1 MLFSLPFFGATVFDL
16 IASFL
21 EPALTIARGLSL
33 MLAFLLA
40 CSSGPSARAQES
52 AIAGDP
58 QRGAELI
65 QRYGCGACHTIPG
78 ITGANGL
85 VGPPLTMMGRRIYIA
100 GVLRNTPDNMM
111 RWIRDPQKIVP
122 GNAMPEMGITE
133 AEARDL
139 AAFLETLR

>member
-1 MLFSLPFFGATVFDL
+1 MLKV
-16 IASFL
+16 
-21 EPALTIARGLSL
+21 ALTIAWGLSL
-33 MLAFLLA
+33 MLAFVFGCLSA
-40 CSSGPSARAQES
+40 PSARAQGS
-52 AIAGDP
+52 GIAGDP
-58 QRGAELI
+58 KRGAALI
-65 QRYGCGACHTIPG
+65 ERYGCGACHTIPG
-78 ITGANGL
+78 INGANGL
-85 VGPPLTMMGRRIYIA
+85 VGPPLNMMGRRIYIA

>member
-1 MLFSLPFFGATVFDL
+1 MFAITVIAGEPAAGAIKRSPSDGARGRLVGLL
-16 IASFL
+16 IASL
-21 EPALTIARGLSL
+21 AVGLAGCDQDNTAA
-33 MLAFLLA
+33 MF
-40 CSSGPSARAQES
+40 
-52 AIAGDP
+52 GDP
-58 QRGAELI
+58 KHGIALI
-65 QRYGCGACHTIPG
+65 KENGCGTCHVIPG
-78 ITGANGL
+78 IEGADGL
-85 VGPPLTMMGRRIYIA
+85 VGPPLNMMGRRIYIA

>member
-1 MLFSLPFFGATVFDL
+1 MLKL
-16 IASFL
+16 
-21 EPALTIARGLSL
+21 ALTIARGLSL
-33 MLAFLLA
+33 MLAFA
-40 CSSGPSARAQES
+40 FVCSSGPSARAQES

-58 QRGAELI
+58 KRGAALI